1 MTEQL
6 HLVDKILAAAT
17 LCLVATS
24 AIAQE
29 KPMLAGAKGV
39 TNPARLEES
48 YIRPTYPE
56 EAKRVGVE
64 GQVILQ
70 AVVTKEG
77 AVKKIEVLKS
87 TSPGHGFEDAAIEA
101 VKLWRYTPALY
112 KGMPVDVYFTIA
124 VAFDL
129 SSHITHAKPGG
140 AGPVLAGK
148 NGVKS
153 PVRIPQ
159 TYVKPIYPE
168 KARNAKISCEI
179 ILQIVITVDG
189 RVRDVEV
196 LQSSSP
202 GYGFEEAAKEAVR
215 QWRYEPAMKD
225 NRPVEVY
232 FTVKVDFTI

>member
-1 MTEQL
+1 MKRSP
-6 HLVDKILAAAT
+6 VILAATT

-24 AIAQE
+24 ALAQE

-56 EAKRVGVE
+56 EAKMVGVG

-70 AVVTKEG
+70 AIITKEG

-124 VAFDL
+124 VNFDL
-129 SSHITHAKPGG
+129 SSHITHAKSGG
-140 AGPVLAGK
+140 AGPAFPGK
-148 NGVKS
+148 EGVTN
-153 PVRIPQ
+153 PVRIPRA
-159 TYVKPIYPE
+159 YVKPIYPE
-168 KARNAKISCEI
+168 EAREKKINGKVILRVI
-179 ILQIVITVDG
+179 ITEDG
-189 RVRDVEV
+189 RVRDLTVIK
-196 LQSSSP
+196 STSP

-215 QWRYEPAMKD
+215 QWRYGPAMKD

-232 FTVKVDFTI
+232 FHINVDFTTQ